1 MKATITIQNLKCGG
15 CASTI
20 ERSISKLPYIEGVEI
35 DVETSEVSFKYETK
49 ADRNAVETIL
59 ERLGYP
65 PAGNENGMLSKAKS
79 FVSCATGKL
88 SS

>member
-15 CASTI
+15 CAATI
-20 ERSISKLPYIEGVEI
+20 EKNISKLPYIEGVEI
-35 DVETSEVSFKYETK
+35 DLETSVVSFNYETE
-49 ADRNAVETIL
+49 ADRNAVETTL

-65 PAGNENGMLSKAKS
+65 SVGSQNGMLSKAKS